1 VGSLDLIKKQLY
13 LAFPFNI
20 MHINLVNILNFIGSL
35 KKWKLSIMFDKRTQQ
50 KNLLNM
56 GTDLMTVGFFS
67 FLTVYDI
74 QIQLT

>member
-1 VGSLDLIKKQLY
+1 MGNLDLIKKHFY

-35 KKWKLSIMFDKRTQQ
+35 KKWKLSIIFDKRTEQ

-67 FLTVYDI
+67 FQTVYDI
-74 QIQLT
+74 QIQLK